1 MILET
6 FKLKC
11 FSNYLDTE
19 VRCFMKTSTFN
30 ILLISLNVVE
40 VSLKSVIELRNTL
53 KYLHSGVGNF
63 ITVFQTRNRL
73 IKNVEQ
79 YNNEDN
85 QKNSTLHTNFITFLG
100 SPYTKEYEISTPNKM
115 TYQQYIPVNFLQHLT
130 PISFVFQRDFFIKI
144 RETHVTE

>member
-1 MILET
+1 MQLRFYKSKFTLYGKHCINSYVNDYSICFTAWKSYILMILET

-53 KYLHSGVGNF
+53 KYLHSGVENF
-63 ITVFQTRNRL
+63 ITVFQTWNWL
-73 IKNVEQ
+73 IKNVEL

-85 QKNSTLHTNFITFLG
+85 QKNSKLYEFHNF
-100 SPYTKEYEISTPNKM
+100 PR
-115 TYQQYIPVNFLQHLT
+115 IPVYKRMWN
-130 PISFVFQRDFFIKI
+130 
-144 RETHVTE
+144 